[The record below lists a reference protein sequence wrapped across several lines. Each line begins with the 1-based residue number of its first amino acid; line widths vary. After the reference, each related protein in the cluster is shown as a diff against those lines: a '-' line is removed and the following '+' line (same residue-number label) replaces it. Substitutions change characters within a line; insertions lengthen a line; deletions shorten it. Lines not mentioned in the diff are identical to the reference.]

1 MGGKNICEIGLHTL
15 REAMRIIP
23 QHPLL
28 MSGTVRNN
36 LDPFKCRED
45 QELLVVLAKVGLDSE
60 LLDTEI
66 GQGASALSSGERQL
80 LTFARVLLSDA
91 KIICMDEPTSNI
103 DAKTE
108 EFVGRTVITIAHR
121 LQSVIDYD
129 NIAVMQKGK
138 LAEFGSPMELLSDQN
153 SHFSSMLSS
162 LGAET
167 ASKLKIAASRAHQAH
182 KVGITPM
189 KSIDLNS
196 PSSTMEIQ
204 PADLVD
210 AKIDSKQEQL

>member
-1 MGGKNICEIGLHTL
+1 M
-15 REAMRIIP
+15 
-23 QHPLL
+23 
-28 MSGTVRNN
+28 RNN

-45 QELLVVLAKVGLDSE
+45 QELLTVLAKVGLDSE

-66 GQGASALSSGERQL
+66 GQGASVLSSGERQL

-103 DAKTE
+103 DAKTDEFVQKVVRE

-129 NIAVMQKGK
+129 NIAVMEKGK
-138 LAEFGSPMELLSDQN
+138 LAEFGSPMELLSDPN

-167 ASKLKIAASRAHQAH
+167 ASKLKNAATRAHQAH
-182 KVGITPM
+182 KVGTTPM
-189 KSIDLNS
+189 KSIDLSS
-196 PSSTMEIQ
+196 PGSTMEIQ
-204 PADLVD
+204 PVDLVD
-210 AKIDSKQEQL
+210 AKIDLEQEQLGAFLSIVMIHSKFKIGLHSTT